1 MMTPDIISCE
11 IKLENILT
19 VRVFQW
25 LVIVR

>member
-1 MMTPDIISCE
+1 MMIPDIISCE
-11 IKLENILT
+11 IKLENILA

>member
-1 MMTPDIISCE
+1 MMIPDIILCK
-11 IKLENILT
+11 IKLENILA